1 MQIGAPPGEPA
12 LRRKAGAEGLGWIAS
27 LVASFLTAVWV
38 FDSTA
43 GAAQRVARLM
53 EMARPACSHTRISN
67 EDLHDLVQHEL
78 AVSAS
83 KSEALQAIIAQ
94 CREGFRTSAGVGGR
108 DGSSGRSSPGH
119 DG

>member
-43 GAAQRVARLM
+43 GAA
-53 EMARPACSHTRISN
+53 HTSISN